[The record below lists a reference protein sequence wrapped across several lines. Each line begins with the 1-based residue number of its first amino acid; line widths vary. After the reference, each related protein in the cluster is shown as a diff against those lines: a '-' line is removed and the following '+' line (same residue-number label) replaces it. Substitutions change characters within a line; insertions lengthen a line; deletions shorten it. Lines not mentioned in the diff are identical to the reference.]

1 MELLQL
7 KYFCM
12 VAQTENISLAAR
24 HYSVP
29 QPAMSKTISNLEKEL
44 GVKLFERFG
53 NRIYLNDNGKCFFD
67 NAQLALQSLQDG
79 VQSVKDNKQSLC
91 GEICLLVLENR
102 RIVTECIVE
111 FKNVHPNVTF
121 SIYHNFYDNEKQ
133 EENLRI
139 SAFPP
144 KSSGFDSELLITEPI
159 LLAVSKQHRLACK
172 KEVGVSELANE
183 RFISLPNNNSIYQ
196 ITKALCYK
204 NGFEPKSA
212 IKCDDPFYVRN
223 YTSIGFGISFVPSIS
238 WKGLFDDN
246 VVLIPLQDDGFF
258 RKTSV
263 YWSNNCYMTNT
274 VRAFKDFLVDYFKHM
289 S

>member
-7 KYFCM
+7 KYFCT

-24 HYSVP
+24 HYLIP

-53 NRIYLNDNGKCFFD
+53 NRICLNDNGKSFYSK
-67 NAQLALQSLQDG
+67 AQLALQSIQDG
-79 VQSVKDNKQSLC
+79 ILSVKDSQQPLC
-91 GEICLLVLENR
+91 GEIYLLVLQNR
-102 RIVTECIVE
+102 RIVTDCIVE
-111 FKNVHPNVTF
+111 FKKQHPDVTF
-121 SIYHNFYDNEKQ
+121 YIYHDFNDDEKR

-172 KEVGVSELANE
+172 KEVAVSELTNE
-183 RFISLPNNNSIYQ
+183 RFISLPKTNSIYQ

-204 NGFEPKSA
+204 NGFEPKFA
-212 IKCDDPFYVRN
+212 IMCDDPLYVRK
-223 YTSIGFGISFVPSIS
+223 YTSIGFGVSFVPSIS

-246 VVLIPLQDDGFF
+246 VVLLPLQDDGFF

-263 YWSNNCYMTNT
+263 YWSNDCYMTNT
-274 VRAFKDFLVDYFKHM
+274 VRAFKDFMVDYFKNM
-289 S
+289 I